1 MFILCTQCIVMML
14 PATVFAVQPRST
26 YFSVLVATKKKEKQK
41 KTKIAENIGRGE
53 TDNMTLPVN
62 LVKFVY

>member
-1 MFILCTQCIVMML
+1 MML